1 MAESEIIHVARLVTS
16 AFDDLPAPYV
26 IGGSL
31 ATVIHGL
38 MNTSLDVDIVADLS
52 LKQVNAFLDGL
63 NGEFYLDNKSI
74 KQAVQRRGRFNL
86 VHLESMVKVD
96 IFMPVGRPF
105 DRQQLNRRIPLQ
117 IGPDSDRP
125 LFFLSAEDLI
135 LAKLDWFRQ
144 GGEISERQWRDILGI
159 LKIQQNRLDV
169 EYLAQWAHMLN
180 VSDLLVRALESINGS

>member
-125 LFFLSAEDLI
+125 LFFLSAERSYLGQTG
-135 LAKLDWFRQ
+135 LVSPR
-144 GGEISERQWRDILGI
+144 WRDIGTAVAGYLGHFEDSAKQARRGI
-159 LKIQQNRLDV
+159 FSAV
-169 EYLAQWAHMLN
+169 GAYA
-180 VSDLLVRALESINGS
+180 